1 MQALIKQ
8 WLNQRRTVVGCRGAW
23 TELREQYCGAI
34 CSHSVSL
41 VAHCTMRYN
50 AHARPLWTVCCNA
63 SSIMAT
69 IYGQSEVV
77 PRRLAARRLIT
88 LEQALYVAI
97 AVFAIVLHLYALGSR
112 ALHHDETL
120 HAQFSWRLYTN
131 GDYTHDPLLHGPF
144 LYYLTAGMF
153 LLFGDS
159 DTTAR
164 LGAALFGIAL
174 TLSPLLLRRDIGR
187 GAALMAT
194 TYLLI
199 SPIALYVGR
208 FIRHDIFAVVFEV
221 LVVVG
226 LLRYIQ
232 TERAS
237 WHYLLAAA
245 AALMLT
251 TMETFYLF
259 LVIIGSFVVVWL
271 LWQISRRA
279 LGWLALYL
287 LVVGAAIKLLPRLPG
302 VGPLP
307 LPTEQ
312 QALNVRNQPDN
323 NWGDYFQK
331 VGQVVGPLVRH
342 PTLIVTLLATVALLG
357 GLYVEL
363 WRRRDRDGQTA
374 WGRAV
379 VAAEPGTLFYA
390 VRRIRGRQWAMAFGI
405 AFAIYA
411 VLYTGFLS
419 NIVHPNVTGLV
430 TGISGSF
437 LYWLGQQGVRRGG
450 QPVHFYLFE
459 LALYEPLLV
468 IGGSAG
474 VVLALRRWFH
484 GRADAKAGTPVEAVT
499 DRAPTAPHA
508 WMLLARTHES
518 IFAPALLAWW
528 SVGALLIYSWAG
540 EKMPWLTLHLVV
552 PLALLSGWALARL
565 GNWALRTGF
574 DRRLLIVTG
583 ACLVLCGLC
592 LLRLTTVSMNNDAR
606 QIALAWV
613 WPVGLLIV
621 LGFGIAFAWVL
632 YEARAALA
640 VVLALIILLLIPF
653 TIRSSLRLAFET
665 GDIPVEPMVFVQTS
679 PDVARVMHQLQQA
692 KLLAGSVHPLGV
704 RYDNE
709 TVWQW
714 YLRNE
719 KNTAGSGGTTIGPI
733 PDTVQV
739 VFMLAENEALNKQY
753 LGGFVSQRY
762 PLRWWLPECDV
773 YRFPKT
779 DVGGSCSRDG
789 SSLLSRLIAHPFN
802 GQAIL
807 DWWQFAL
814 YRKMPNALSSTDMI
828 LYVRPAVADLFGL
841 GLGQQ

>member
-1 MQALIKQ
+1 
-8 WLNQRRTVVGCRGAW
+8 
-23 TELREQYCGAI
+23 
-34 CSHSVSL
+34 
-41 VAHCTMRYN
+41 
-50 AHARPLWTVCCNA
+50 
-63 SSIMAT
+63 MAT
-69 IYGQSEVV
+69 IYGQREAV
-77 PRRLAARRLIT
+77 PRRLAAHRLIT

-97 AVFAIVLHLYALGSR
+97 GVFAVILHLYMLGSR
-112 ALHHDETL
+112 AFHHDETL

-144 LYYLTAGMF
+144 LYYITAGMF

-187 GAALMAT
+187 GAALLAA

-199 SPIALYVGR
+199 SPVALYVGR

-221 LVVVG
+221 LAVVG

-232 TERAS
+232 TERPA

-259 LVIIGSFVVVWL
+259 LAIIGSFVVVWL

-279 LGWLALYL
+279 LGWLAAYL
-287 LVVGAAIKLLPRLPG
+287 VVVGAALKLLPRLPG
-302 VGPLP
+302 IGPLP

-331 VGQVVGPLVRH
+331 VGQVVGPLARH
-342 PTLIVTLLATVALLG
+342 PTIVVTLLATVALLG
-357 GLYVEL
+357 GLYIEL
-363 WRRRDRDGQTA
+363 WRRRDTSGQSAWKRATA
-374 WGRAV
+374 
-379 VAAEPGTLFYA
+379 AAEPGTLLYA
-390 VRRIRGRQWAMAFGI
+390 VQRIRGRQWMMAFAI

-430 TGISGSF
+430 TGVSGSF

-450 QPVHFYLFE
+450 QPAHFYLFE
-459 LALYEPLLV
+459 LGLYEPLLLL
-468 IGGSAG
+468 GGTAG
-474 VVLALRRWFH
+474 VGLVLRQLIRGRR
-484 GRADAKAGTPVEAVT
+484 AAKAGVGLQPAAEDVSPQVRAWSLSARAHQAV
-499 DRAPTAPHA
+499 
-508 WMLLARTHES
+508 
-518 IFAPALLAWW
+518 FAPALLAWW
-528 SVGALLIYSWAG
+528 SIGALLIYSWAG

-552 PLALLSGWALARL
+552 PLALLSSWALARL
-565 GNWALRTGF
+565 GSWALRAGF
-574 DRRLLIVTG
+574 DRRLLIVIG

-592 LLRLTTVSMNNDAR
+592 LLRLTTASMNNDAR

-621 LGFGIAFAWVL
+621 LGFGSAFAWVL
-632 YEARAALA
+632 NEARAALTVA
-640 VVLALIILLLIPF
+640 LALALLLLLPY
-653 TIRSSLRLAFET
+653 TIRSSLRLSFET
-665 GDIPVEPMVFVQTS
+665 GDVAVEPMVFVQTS

-692 KLLAGSVHPLGV
+692 KLLYGSVQPLGV

-719 KNTAGSGGTTIGPI
+719 KNTSGSGGTTIGPV
-733 PDTVQV
+733 PDNVQV

-753 LGGFVSQRY
+753 LGDFVSQHY

-773 YRFPKT
+773 YRFPKI
-779 DVGGSCSRDG
+779 DVGGNCSHDG

-807 DWWQFAL
+807 DGWQFAL